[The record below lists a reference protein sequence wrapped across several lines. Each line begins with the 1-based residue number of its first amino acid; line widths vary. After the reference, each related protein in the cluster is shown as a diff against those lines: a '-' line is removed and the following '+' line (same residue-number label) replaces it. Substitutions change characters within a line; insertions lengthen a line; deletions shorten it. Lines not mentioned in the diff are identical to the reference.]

1 MFYRMRVNGRWL
13 LIACTATHI
22 FVHVFT
28 MMHVALIPVFTK
40 ELELSIHEAGL
51 LVSIPQLIS
60 ILISLPY
67 GFIIDRIDPRKL
79 IALSLLMAGFS
90 GLFASQSWNFI
101 TLLASISFIPLSSSI
116 YHPPALKMI
125 SEVFSGSR
133 RSKALGIHG
142 AGGTMGGGDRGRNY
156 RIDAR

>member
-1 MFYRMRVNGRWL
+1 MRVDSQWL
-13 LIACTATHI
+13 LLVCTATHV

-40 ELELSIHEAGL
+40 ELELSIYEAGL
-51 LVSIPQLIS
+51 LVFIPQLIS

-79 IALSLLMAGFS
+79 IALSLLIVGFS

-125 SEVFSGSR
+125 SETFSGNR

-142 AGGTMGGGDRGRNY
+142 LAGQWGGDRARNY